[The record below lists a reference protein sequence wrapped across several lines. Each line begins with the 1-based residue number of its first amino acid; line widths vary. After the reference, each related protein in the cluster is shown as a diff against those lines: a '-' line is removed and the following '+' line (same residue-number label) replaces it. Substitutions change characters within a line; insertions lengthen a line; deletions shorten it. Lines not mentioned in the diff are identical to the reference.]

1 MCPIQRNDFI
11 NIHTILHTH
20 SSEASD
26 NYKSVVKLRE
36 ITKLPHFVRRRGYGL
51 AIPSHTCKL
60 AIHICMYI
68 RSNCMEMLLDLT
80 TEVLFVM
87 IGATWGTFL
96 THDALKYIASCNYFV
111 WEPWKCLIEMRN
123 RITLAKSV
131 KSQKVPCLLMLLLSN
146 RNALIKKR
154 RNWKIIFGSVVT
166 INEDV
171 QWTMSDT

>member
-1 MCPIQRNDFI
+1 MRKTFQNLDALQPHLQTNITLCKYCLNRIPVLKPMCPIQRNDFI

-68 RSNCMEMLLDLT
+68 RSNCMYVYIYIDRHLW
-80 TEVLFVM
+80 
-87 IGATWGTFL
+87 AFL
-96 THDALKYIASCNYFV
+96 KYNYSLPTHDALKYIASCNYFV
-111 WEPWKCLIEMRN
+111 
-123 RITLAKSV
+123 
-131 KSQKVPCLLMLLLSN
+131 
-146 RNALIKKR
+146 
-154 RNWKIIFGSVVT
+154 
-166 INEDV
+166 
-171 QWTMSDT
+171 

>member
-68 RSNCMEMLLDLT
+68 RSNCMYVYIYIDRHLW
-80 TEVLFVM
+80 
-87 IGATWGTFL
+87 AFL
-96 THDALKYIASCNYFV
+96 KYNYSLPTHDALKYIASCNYFV

>member
-1 MCPIQRNDFI
+1 
-11 NIHTILHTH
+11 
-20 SSEASD
+20 
-26 NYKSVVKLRE
+26 
-36 ITKLPHFVRRRGYGL
+36 
-51 AIPSHTCKL
+51 
-60 AIHICMYI
+60 
-68 RSNCMEMLLDLT
+68 
-80 TEVLFVM
+80 
-87 IGATWGTFL
+87 
-96 THDALKYIASCNYFV
+96 
-111 WEPWKCLIEMRN
+111 MRN